1 MTVPGGADQP
11 VVAGAGPRQG
21 RVFDAVG
28 GGLYASVAALGIG
41 AVFTGLG
48 TATWLSIVV
57 FAGTL
62 AAVHL
67 GTNRPRTPGA
77 EAGPTPWRSADG
89 RDLAVLLCVVG
100 VVALLA
106 RADGDLDRST
116 AGFLSWLL
124 GLAALVLVRLGRV
137 GMVQL
142 LARGRA
148 ETCLALLEEELA
160 LIEDEAATTGGLSPG
175 LRPQEHLVRQARD
188 LLVQEL
194 RLLGARQVPVADVER
209 ARVQGV
215 EVLRRMPPRAG
226 RSGQEVSGPAPR

>member
-1 MTVPGGADQP
+1 MTVPGGAEQP
-11 VVAGAGPRQG
+11 VVAAAGPRQG

-28 GGLYASVAALGIG
+28 AGLYASVAALGIG

-57 FAGTL
+57 FAATL
-62 AAVHL
+62 AVVHL
-67 GTNRPRTPGA
+67 STNRPRVPGA
-77 EAGPTPWRSADG
+77 AYAPTPWRSADG

-106 RADGDLDRST
+106 RAGGDLDRSA
-116 AGFLSWLL
+116 AGFLAWLL
-124 GLAALVLVRLGRV
+124 GLAGLVLVRLGRV
-137 GMVQL
+137 GVVQL

-148 ETCLALLEEELA
+148 ETCLGLLEEELRS
-160 LIEDEAATTGGLSPG
+160 IEDEVSRAGGLSPE

-188 LLVQEL
+188 LMVQEL
-194 RLLGARQVPVADVER
+194 RLLEARQVPVADVER

-215 EVLRRMPPRAG
+215 EVLRRMPPRTG
-226 RSGQEVSGPAPR
+226 RPGVEVSGPAPR